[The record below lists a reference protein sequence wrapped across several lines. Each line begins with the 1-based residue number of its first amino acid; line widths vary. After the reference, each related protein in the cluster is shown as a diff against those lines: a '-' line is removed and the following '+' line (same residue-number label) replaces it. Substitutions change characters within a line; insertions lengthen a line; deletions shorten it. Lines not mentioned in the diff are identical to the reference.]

1 MDVLPDVEIWVEK
14 TGSAS
19 PVTPGEPMTY
29 SLTVTN
35 DGPSDAE
42 NVVVTD
48 TLPAEVTFDTAVSGT
63 DSTNPLV
70 WNLGTLTPGE
80 RRDILITVTVNADVT
95 GAFTNTV
102 VITTTTPG
110 DDPDNNEDDH
120 PADVLPD
127 VEIWVTKTG
136 SASPVTPGELMTY
149 SLTVTNDGPS
159 DAENV
164 VVTDTLPAEV
174 TFDSATPYRRTSAQ
188 PAGLEPGHVGCRGQ

>member
-1 MDVLPDVEIWVEK
+1 
-14 TGSAS
+14 
-19 PVTPGEPMTY
+19 PVTPGEAMTY

-48 TLPAEVTFDTAVSGT
+48 TLPAEVTFVAATPAQTSGP
-63 DSTNPLV
+63 NPLV

-80 RRDILITVTVNADVT
+80 SRTILITVTVNADVT
-95 GAFTNTV
+95 AGFTNTV
-102 VITTTTPG
+102 LITTTTPG
-110 DDPDNNEDDH
+110 DNPGNNEDAY
-120 PADVLPD
+120 PVDVLPD
-127 VEIWVTKTG
+127 VEIRVAKTG
-136 SASPVTPGELMTY
+136 SASPVTPGEAMTY

-174 TFDSATPYRRTSAQ
+174 TFVAATPAQTSG
-188 PAGLEPGHVGCRGQ
+188 P